1 MIISASYKTD
11 IPAFYS
17 EWFRRRLSEGH
28 CRMINP
34 YGGQRH
40 DISLKPS
47 DIDGFV
53 FWTRNIEPF
62 LSILDHLKSDDIP
75 FFVHYTLTGYPRPLE
90 PSVVPAE
97 RSLALIRELAAR
109 FGPRAVVWR
118 YDPVFITSLTP
129 PTWHRRNFDRLAAG
143 LAGCTD
149 EVVLSFAH
157 IYAKTRSNADRAA
170 RRHGFAWSDPDAEEK
185 RALLEDLA
193 GLARARALTASLC
206 AQPELLGPRLRPARC
221 VDAARLGDLAGH
233 GIDVREQGNR
243 PGCLCAQSRDIG
255 AYDSCPH
262 GCIYCYA
269 VRRQELAKQRFRRH
283 DPERAVLAEEAGR

>member
-11 IPAFYS
+11 IPAFYA
-17 EWFRRRLSEGH
+17 EWFGRRLREGF
-28 CRMINP
+28 CRMVNP

-40 DISLKPS
+40 HISLKPG
-47 DIDGFV
+47 DVDGFV

-62 LSILDHLKSDDIP
+62 LSILDHLKSDNFP

-90 PSVVPAE
+90 PAVVSAE
-97 RSLALIRELAAR
+97 RALDLIRALATR

-118 YDPVFITSLTP
+118 YDPVFITSLT
-129 PTWHRRNFDRLAAG
+129 TADWHRRNFDRLAAA

-157 IYAKTRSNADRAA
+157 IYAKTRSNAERAA
-170 RRHGFAWSDPDAEEK
+170 RRHGFTWSDPDAQEK

-193 GLARARALTASLC
+193 GLAEARGLSASLC
-206 AQPELLGPRLRPARC
+206 AQPELLAPPLQPARC
-221 VDAARLGDLAGH
+221 IDAARLGDLAGH
-233 GIDVREQGNR
+233 EIDVGEQGNR
-243 PGCLCAQSRDIG
+243 PGCLCARSRDIG

-269 VRRQELAKQRFRRH
+269 VRRQELAKRRLRRH
-283 DPERAVLAEEAGR
+283 DPAQPVLAEEAGS